1 MRISDWSSDV
11 CSSDLA
17 ERHHRLDAGHTRQA
31 LMDLDQRIP
40 PDEVARK
47 PQLMD
52 DLLQPKLLGLVDD
65 DEQHLVVQ
73 LRDRML
79 CGKDLVEGEI
89 IAVRERRGTVGHSLA
104 LHG

>member
-1 MRISDWSSDV
+1 MPRGTFLLIAQMRLVLDAEEELDLAELRRLKSRARAEHVAKAGIVGRRKGREDV
-11 CSSDLA
+11 PA

-52 DLLQPKLLGLVDD
+52 DRLQRSE
-65 DEQHLVVQ
+65 EQTSEHP
-73 LRDRML
+73 
-79 CGKDLVEGEI
+79 
-89 IAVRERRGTVGHSLA
+89 
-104 LHG
+104 

>member
-73 LRDRML
+73 LRDQIGRAS
-79 CGKDLVEGEI
+79 CREGECQYVSI
-89 IAVRERRGTVGHSLA
+89 SVVAVP
-104 LHG
+104 